1 MRRNLI
7 QQTNTWLREDDDFQ
21 HARQRKDL
29 SCRQRVAAMLMEC
42 QLRHR
47 QRAGVRAEITR
58 IENML
63 LGLEETFATSRQ
75 RLHEYDQRLTAAIQ
89 DKESLLAG
97 LVQAISAVKGQ
108 MREVDA
114 NTLE

>member
-1 MRRNLI
+1 MG
-7 QQTNTWLREDDDFQ
+7 FQ

-29 SCRQRVAAMLMEC
+29 SCRQRVAAMLVEF
-42 QLRHR
+42 QLLHR
-47 QRAGVRAEITR
+47 QRSGIRAEITR

-63 LGLEETFATSRQ
+63 LGLEDTFSTSRQ
-75 RLHEYDQRLTAAIQ
+75 RLHEYDRQLTAAIQ

-97 LVQAISAVKGQ
+97 LVQAITAVKAQ

-114 NTLE
+114 NTLERAR

>member
-1 MRRNLI
+1 
-7 QQTNTWLREDDDFQ
+7 
-21 HARQRKDL
+21 
-29 SCRQRVAAMLMEC
+29 MEF
-42 QLRHR
+42 QLRHQ
-47 QRAGVRAEITR
+47 QRSAVRAEITR
-58 IENML
+58 IENVL

-114 NTLE
+114 NTLERARELEALRRVMELQANKAQQ